1 MDIQLGLGPFYLR
14 VQTGKSDQ
22 EIKEPGPLPRFV
34 PRLQKN
40 KSSYRFISPLKEIE
54 KARERQEMLPHPI
67 E

>member
-1 MDIQLGLGPFYLR
+1 MDIQLGLGSFYLR

-22 EIKEPGPLPRFV
+22 IKEPRPLPRFV
-34 PRLQKN
+34 PRLQNN

-54 KARERQEMLPHPI
+54 KARERQEILPHPI